1 MSDFLGDLA
10 RPEKCRKR
18 FALCFDRGRSGIGFD
33 FDIVI
38 LVIYSVLLG
47 AGWIGYQPFRH
58 VF

>member
-18 FALCFDRGRSGIGFD
+18 FALCFDRERSGIG

-47 AGWIGYQPFRH
+47 AGWIGYQPLRH